1 MKDSTKDAMKDS
13 TKDLTKDS
21 QPSSSRPLQGPIVY
35 SEKSLRCEACAKT
48 FYVPDQLEAHITSHI
63 PCDEPNCSFSS
74 SGKMMKEHKLV
85 VHGKRSVPLS
95 EKALKAAAK
104 ETEDD
109 VRRWREERKRNYPTA
124 LNIQQKAERAKLE
137 SKELIEDA
145 KLRRQRLKEI
155 LHRQAE
161 LGVPVADIPSSYM
174 SDHSA
179 ADNSKL
185 PNKNQNKTDNVPS
198 SANTLSNQMCTPTKA
213 LKRDAEQNETQ
224 DEEQGER
231 PSKIARINL
240 EPSSDLVNGSST
252 SSELAVLEDSKV
264 SKGSQCLQEDALTN
278 GTVGAVALSDH
289 VDGKPTVPEKVS
301 GSELPRT
308 HFDQPCYFFLRGHC
322 KKGTRCHFLHGQQ
335 PRAKSGDETAGAKS
349 GDETAGAKSRD
360 ETAGAKSGDETADIS
375 REGKQKGG
383 VSTLLVK
390 VSGSKQIDK
399 SCILE
404 CLRFIVKNSFLLE
417 WPTKP
422 LEFFVQ
428 VKEDAGN
435 GREEE
440 EASPPVDILAADATN
455 LINQIDA
462 SDAQIDQID
471 PLRWPPSATVGTVES
486 IEEEG
491 KRSSV

>member
-1 MKDSTKDAMKDS
+1 M
-13 TKDLTKDS
+13 
-21 QPSSSRPLQGPIVY
+21 Q
-35 SEKSLRCEACAKT
+35 
-48 FYVPDQLEAHITSHI
+48 
-63 PCDEPNCSFSS
+63 
-74 SGKMMKEHKLV
+74 
-85 VHGKRSVPLS
+85 
-95 EKALKAAAK
+95 
-104 ETEDD
+104 
-109 VRRWREERKRNYPTA
+109 
-124 LNIQQKAERAKLE
+124 AERAKLE

-179 ADNSKL
+179 TDNSKL

-198 SANTLSNQMCTPTKA
+198 SANILSNQMCTPTKA
-213 LKRDAEQNETQ
+213 LKRDAEQNGTQ
-224 DEEQGER
+224 VEEQGER

-240 EPSSDLVNGSST
+240 EPSSNLVNGSST
-252 SSELAVLEDSKV
+252 SSELAVLMV

-278 GTVGAVALSDH
+278 GMVGSVALSDH

-349 GDETAGAKSRD
+349 GDETAGAKS
-360 ETAGAKSGDETADIS
+360 GDETADIS

-383 VSTLLVK
+383 VSTSLVK

-471 PLRWPPSATVGTVES
+471 PLSWPPSATVGTVES
-486 IEEEG
+486 IEEDGE
-491 KRSSV
+491 RSSV

>member
-1 MKDSTKDAMKDS
+1 M
-13 TKDLTKDS
+13 L
-21 QPSSSRPLQGPIVY
+21 
-35 SEKSLRCEACAKT
+35 
-48 FYVPDQLEAHITSHI
+48 
-63 PCDEPNCSFSS
+63 
-74 SGKMMKEHKLV
+74 
-85 VHGKRSVPLS
+85 
-95 EKALKAAAK
+95 
-104 ETEDD
+104 
-109 VRRWREERKRNYPTA
+109 
-124 LNIQQKAERAKLE
+124 
-137 SKELIEDA
+137 
-145 KLRRQRLKEI
+145 QRLKEI

-224 DEEQGER
+224 VEEQGER

-240 EPSSDLVNGSST
+240 EPSSNLVNGSST

-264 SKGSQCLQEDALTN
+264 SRGSQCLQEDALTN
-278 GTVGAVALSDH
+278 GIVGSVVLSDH

-335 PRAKSGDETAGAKS
+335 PHAKSGDETAGAKC
-349 GDETAGAKSRD
+349 
-360 ETAGAKSGDETADIS
+360 GDETADIS

-471 PLRWPPSATVGTVES
+471 PLRWPPTATVGTVES
-486 IEEEG
+486 IEEDG